1 MAFQVFW
8 KIKFK
13 SLRAGT
19 DYCVNIYKDGTLP
32 SGYPLTLKG
41 GAQPFVTEEDS
52 DEDMFTP
59 IRTQSGYIRIFDD
72 GLAETSGGVSTSWN
86 WKDLLPATD
95 TDRPVVLQK
104 KVGNSWVTV
113 WQGFMQAQNFGGTL
127 YGNPQEREFP
137 VQCPLTVTQG
147 TDINYTHTSIENF
160 AYLLKQIVDSIPS
173 VSRPT
178 QFVIQGGTDAQA
190 WLLKRIDWQNFVSE
204 DGDGNLV
211 ARFSMYQCLED
222 MCRFWGWT
230 ARTCGSTMYLTCAD
244 DAAETTFLSLTTA
257 QLATLAAGTTAGDTT
272 ATFITANLTGDIFAN
287 TNQND
292 YLQRG
297 HNKAVVNVNINRGDE
312 DVIKFAPQGVE
323 DYLIKQ
329 TSSSESIDGEVISYY
344 GDMLSFPVS
353 GAPSPFINGNA
364 VSGKGAFSYIYCSA
378 ADSDINNS
386 SIRIKKTY
394 DGTTAFVSMET
405 VFEHSFYNNETNR
418 WNGFIGGFVL
428 HGNVYQKRYKVQS
441 VVEGQTYGDK
451 HMYMRFGVGT
461 DRANA
466 KWWNG
471 RAWGNNQTV
480 FKVTVGNQTDVMWT
494 YYQVSSAVIAVE
506 DNISTDNNIVN
517 LALKGRIFIDFLGS
531 DDLEEVNG
539 ERAFFITN
547 FAVEFS
553 RYRKKTGV
561 GKGYAERLDS
571 MEYKANNSNN
581 VRDEWNADCIY
592 ASEKNMNFGYG
603 VLLES
608 DGTYVTSVNFGG
620 TPIRPEQHLANRVVN
635 YWQTS
640 KRRLAVDVRTNTI
653 ADITPQYKVTL
664 DGTTGYPIAITRD
677 YWNDITT
684 LTIIEL

>member
-41 GAQPFVTEEDS
+41 GAQPFTTEEDS
-52 DEDMFTP
+52 DDDMFTP
-59 IRTQSGYIRIFDD
+59 IRTQSGYIRIVDD

-86 WKDLLPATD
+86 WKELLPATD

-104 KVGNSWVTV
+104 KVSGVWTTV

-178 QFVIQGGTDAQA
+178 DFMIQGGTDAQS

-230 ARTCGSTMYLTCAD
+230 VRTCGTTMYLTMAD
-244 DAAETTFLSLTTA
+244 DVAETTFLSLTTA
-257 QLATLAAGTTAGDTT
+257 QLATIAAGTTAGSTS

-297 HNKAVVNVNINRGDE
+297 PNKAIVTDNPTTFGNDLIEIFDSKSEEKMKNLGWDEQHNFYNRTTQFTNDLLSINFTGLS
-312 DVIKFAPQGVE
+312 ATAQSG
-323 DYLIKQ
+323 
-329 TSSSESIDGEVISYY
+329 Y
-344 GDMLSFPVS
+344 GAF
-353 GAPSPFINGNA
+353 A
-364 VSGKGAFSYIYCSA
+364 VSATYTGLVGATKDNRYNA
-378 ADSDINNS
+378 
-386 SIRIKKTY
+386 IRIKKTY
-394 DGTTAFVSMET
+394 DASAGPSISIVTNY
-405 VFEHSFYNNETNR
+405 EHTFY
-418 WNGFIGGFVL
+418 GGFFRIL
-428 HGNVYQKRYKVQS
+428 GEIYQ
-441 VVEGQTYGDK
+441 GQEHHQDPSEDGFAGRSEIVMK
-451 HMYMRFGVGT
+451 FGIGRT
-461 DRANA
+461 RATA
-466 KWWNG
+466 KWWDGDQWIDSETKFRGATGGWKEEIFTVKWYGQTN
-471 RAWGNNQTV
+471 RYERSIIDSGNLCGYIFFEIFGTESESIAEYDNERMFEIKNFKIQFIKNDTV
-480 FKVTVGNQTDVMWT
+480 SKIQYPNSRWNDIT
-494 YYQVSSAVIAVE
+494 
-506 DNISTDNNIVN
+506 
-517 LALKGRIFIDFLGS
+517 FLQ
-531 DDLEEVNG
+531 LPN
-539 ERAFFITN
+539 
-547 FAVEFS
+547 
-553 RYRKKTGV
+553 K
-561 GKGYAERLDS
+561 L
-571 MEYKANNSNN
+571 EYKAANNNN
-581 VRDEWNADCIY
+581 VRNDFNADCIY
-592 ASEKNMNFGYG
+592 ASEIQMEPAFGVILNQDNSY
-603 VLLES
+603 LRELS
-608 DGTYVTSVNFGG
+608 YNGG